1 MAFPVEPVH
10 ALAVTVVSISS
21 HQINPVAVFIPE
33 GSLIGQ
39 SAVGDGNVV
48 VMVVGGE
55 RPAVVVG
62 HGVACCT
69 AVSSYVDFVAGP
81 GFTD

>member
-1 MAFPVEPVH
+1 M
-10 ALAVTVVSISS
+10 TVVSISS

-33 GSLIGQ
+33 GSFIGQ

-62 HGVACCT
+62 HGVAYTGQTRESLHFCC
-69 AVSSYVDFVAGP
+69 D
-81 GFTD
+81 